1 MNNECLNIMTF
12 ANRSVFL
19 ELSYPI
25 FAYIKKL
32 RFPIGVF
39 CHALKENPVQGSLF
53 MYVILL
59 KKQGG

>member
-12 ANRSVFL
+12 ADRNVFSD
-19 ELSYPI
+19 LSYPI

-39 CHALKENPVQGSLF
+39 CHALKENP
-53 MYVILL
+53 I
-59 KKQGG
+59 

>member
-12 ANRSVFL
+12 ADRNVFSD
-19 ELSYPI
+19 LSYPI

-39 CHALKENPVQGSLF
+39 CRALEENPLEGSLF
-53 MYVILL
+53 MYVIL
-59 KKQGG
+59 